1 MNNNQTLFIDCC
13 GYTTF
18 SLNET
23 AANGNTKFRGK
34 FQEANAVNKNKRM
47 YTYDVLAKNLE
58 QLAETVAA
66 RGLYG
71 ELDHPT
77 DSIIHL
83 ANTSHVVTK
92 LWWEG
97 NTLMGEGEILPTPSG
112 MILKKL
118 IEFGCRI
125 GISSRGVGN
134 GQTNSE
140 GVLVIG
146 ESYKL
151 ITFDAVADPSTYA
164 AFQEKVVG
172 KREYFEPAVTN
183 SSSIVEVA
191 KPNYRSLISFFGL
204 KVDHLVE
211 GLKEGIRKQNKQNE
225 SLGDSGLGKKD
236 PMDKGFPKMSDK
248 DWDSYLANDKKRDNE
263 RAAANKIATQRKLRD
278 FDDFVADVKPKRK
291 KK

>member
-1 MNNNQTLFIDCC
+1 MNNQTLFIDCC
-13 GYTTF
+13 GYTTLTLTE
-18 SLNET
+18 S
-23 AANGNTKFRGK
+23 AGGNVRFKGK
-34 FQEANAVNKNKRM
+34 FQEANAINKNKRM
-47 YTYDVLAKNLE
+47 YTYDVLAKNID
-58 QLAETVAA
+58 QLAETVSA

-77 DSIIHL
+77 DSIVHL
-83 ANTSHVVTK
+83 SNTSHVVTK

-118 IEFGCRI
+118 IESNCRI

-172 KREYFEPAVTN
+172 KSETFEPAIMK
-183 SSSIVEVA
+183 SSPMIEA
-191 KPNYRSLISFFGL
+191 IRR
-204 KVDHLVE
+204 VDPKLLTSYFNIRLDSLVE
-211 GLKEGIRKQNKQNE
+211 SFKVNI
-225 SLGDSGLGKKD
+225 
-236 PMDKGFPKMSDK
+236 
-248 DWDSYLANDKKRDNE
+248 
-263 RAAANKIATQRKLRD
+263 
-278 FDDFVADVKPKRK
+278 RK